1 MADYEF
7 LSVNRFLGTEMDARA
22 IKSAIE
28 LGLID
33 FLSANGPSPFDT
45 IWTQHGVNPVGLN
58 LLVDMLEVNGVII
71 RNGDLIELT
80 PGFAKTLGFRD
91 LLESR
96 MAFADLVWPDIH
108 ELFTLFAGGFTAI
121 HGALEGLRAVSIR
134 SLCIDVTPDN
144 LKATSAWTRFTTCL
158 TKYEAAAVLDEV
170 EIIAGST
177 LVDIGGNTGE
187 FALQVCRRHPGV
199 TATVVDLPVVCAL
212 GKAHLATAASATEIA
227 RIAFFPADMR
237 SHALPAAADL
247 VTFKSVLHDWP
258 ETDAEQLLE
267 RAFSVVRPG
276 GRLLIFERGPIEA
289 RGRRIS
295 YAMAPDL
302 VFLHFLRPADLY
314 LKRLARLGF
323 EDIQYQRIE
332 LDMGFHLIVARRP
345 A

>member
-1 MADYEF
+1 MANYEF

-22 IKSAIE
+22 IKSAME

-33 FLSANGPSPFDT
+33 FLSANGPSLFESIRARD
-45 IWTQHGVNPVGLN
+45 GVNPVGLN

-80 PGFAKTLGFRD
+80 PGFARTLGFRD

-108 ELFTLFAGGFTAI
+108 DLFTPLLVDLPQFMARSKVFELF
-121 HGALEGLRAVSIR
+121 RYDR
-134 SLCIDVTPDN
+134 CIDVTPDN

-158 TKYEAAAVLDEV
+158 TKYEAIAVLDEV
-170 EIIAGST
+170 EIAAGST
-177 LVDIGGNTGE
+177 LVDLGGNTGE
-187 FALQVCRRHPGV
+187 FALQICRRHPSV

-212 GKAHLATAASATEIA
+212 GNAHLAATASATEIA
-227 RIAFFPADMR
+227 RIAFYPADMR

-247 VTFKSVLHDWP
+247 ISFKSVLHDWP
-258 ETDAEQLLE
+258 EADAVQLLE
-267 RAFSVVRPG
+267 RACGIVRPG

-314 LKRLARLGF
+314 LKQLSRLGF
-323 EDIQYQRIE
+323 EDIQYRRIE